1 MQDLQP
7 VIAAYPDRLRPS
19 ELEDLNAAGGF
30 SGARF
35 WRLRTA
41 AGPLC
46 LRRWPA
52 EHPTPARLDTIH
64 AVLQHVSRAGVDTI
78 PVPLLSRLGSSYVR
92 HGGFLWELAP
102 WMPGQADYQQAP
114 SRIRLAAAL
123 EALAQFHR
131 AAASFA
137 GNHGIAEVAPGIQQ
151 RRRLLDDLQRDGLH
165 QIRLAIDVQ
174 PDMETT
180 LAAKRIVNLFPG
192 VADQIGT
199 QLATANRLA
208 VPTQPCIRDIW
219 HDHVLFTG
227 ERVSGLIDFGAMKND
242 SVAADLSR
250 LLGSLAGDD
259 LRDWRHGLE
268 AYQRV
273 RTLSQHELQLI
284 GTLDSSTILLSG
296 MNWLRWIYLENRRF
310 DDPARVAIRLMG
322 IAARLESLV
331 SRSGRSVL
339 DSADTNS
346 SSSRI
351 MP

>member
-7 VIAAYPDRLRPS
+7 VIAAYPDQLRPS
-19 ELEDLNAAGGF
+19 QLEDLAGAGGF

-35 WRLRTA
+35 WRLQTP
-41 AGPLC
+41 AGMLC
-46 LRRWPA
+46 LRRWPP
-52 EHPTPARLDTIH
+52 EHPVPARLETIH
-64 AVLQHVSRAGVDTI
+64 AVLQHVSRAGVETI
-78 PVPLLSRLGSSYVR
+78 PVPILSRDGSSYVQQ
-92 HGGFLWELAP
+92 GGFLWELAP
-102 WMPGQADYQQAP
+102 WMPGQADYRRAP

-123 EALAQFHR
+123 EALGQFHR

-137 GNHGIAEVAPGIQQ
+137 GNQGSAEVAPGIQQ
-151 RRRLLDDLQRDGLH
+151 RRTLLDALLRGDLH
-165 QIRLAIDVQ
+165 QIQRAIDAQ
-174 PDMETT
+174 PDSEIVLTARRILT
-180 LAAKRIVNLFPG
+180 LFPRVASQVSSQLAA
-192 VADQIGT
+192 AD
-199 QLATANRLA
+199 RLA

-227 ERVSGLIDFGAMKND
+227 DRVSGLIDFGAMKNG

-259 LRDWRHGLE
+259 VRGWQHGME

-273 RTLSQHELQLI
+273 CRLSQQEFQLI

-296 MNWLRWIYLENRRF
+296 MNWLRWMYVENRGF
-310 DDPARVAIRLMG
+310 DDIARISLRLSD

-339 DSADTNS
+339 DSADANVS
-346 SSSRI
+346 SPRI

>member
-7 VIAAYPDRLRPS
+7 VIAAYPDQFRPS
-19 ELEDLNAAGGF
+19 QLEDLAGAGGF

-35 WRLRTA
+35 WRLRTP
-41 AGPLC
+41 AGTLC
-46 LRRWPA
+46 LRRWPP
-52 EHPTPARLDTIH
+52 EHPAQARLEMIH
-64 AVLQHVSRAGVDTI
+64 AVLQHVRRAGVETI
-78 PVPLLSRLGSSYVR
+78 PAPILSRHGSSYVQQ
-92 HGGFLWELAP
+92 GGFLWELAP
-102 WMPGQADYQQAP
+102 WMPGQADYWRDP

-123 EALAQFHR
+123 QALGQFHR

-137 GNHGIAEVAPGIQQ
+137 GNHGSAEVAPGIQQ
-151 RRRLLDDLQRDGLH
+151 RRTLLDNLLRGDLH
-165 QIRLAIDVQ
+165 QIRRAIDAQ
-174 PDMETT
+174 PDSEMVLT
-180 LAAKRIVNLFPG
+180 ARRILTLFPR
-192 VADQIGT
+192 VASQISS
-199 QLATANRLA
+199 QLATADRLA

-227 ERVSGLIDFGAMKND
+227 DRVSGLIDFGAMKND

-259 LRDWRHGLE
+259 VRGWQHGME

-273 RTLSQHELQLI
+273 CQLSQQEFQLI

-296 MNWLRWIYLENRRF
+296 MNWLRWMYVENREF
-310 DDPARVAIRLMG
+310 DDIAKITLRLRD

-339 DSADTNS
+339 DSADTNVS
-346 SSSRI
+346 SPRI